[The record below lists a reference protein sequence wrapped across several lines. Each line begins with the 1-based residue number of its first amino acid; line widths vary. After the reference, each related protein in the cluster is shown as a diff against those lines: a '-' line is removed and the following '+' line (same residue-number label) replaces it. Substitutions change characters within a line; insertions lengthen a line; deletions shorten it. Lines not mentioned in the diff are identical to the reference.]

1 MKNTVKKLFQII
13 MLITFILLSSC
24 ERELYDDAIKN
35 SQRELKSEIVTGREA
50 QNLISKLET
59 SLKRKYKIKNSG
71 HNRISMTSVGVIKYD
86 EIVKLTDEEGKSTY
100 TFKVDRFDSSVTK
113 FYNLMLQE
121 KAEGNILKLLEYT
134 MTPEFAEQFKETF
147 NYKDFKGTL
156 SSFTIINETPC
167 PDNDI
172 LLVHIGQLIEGESS
186 GGSSGSSNGT
196 SPGTPSGSNNGTGT
210 SSSSTSSGES
220 GSNSGSG
227 SSSGSGGGGSQIYY
241 DNWELFIDCIT
252 TGNDWMYDE
261 EEGEWGC
268 YASPRHFRMAVTP
281 QTDSTSTESTEGE
294 SLPCPPS
301 YHVEILIPDTKC
313 ELHFLQNSQNKI
325 WLANHYKT
333 EIYQQIMDYINGD
346 GKGCST
352 EREQFMN
359 QCITQ
364 MKQNPNVFTSL
375 NPFIIEK
382 QIDDSALD
390 DCTKGILTLL
400 RGSQQ
405 NDIAKI
411 FSKLG
416 PTNSIYKVE
425 ITSSSILPAGI
436 LGLTDWSAP
445 SNATAIPP
453 YEYTIEL
460 NTPELLVGG
469 TKLGIASTI
478 LHELVH
484 AYFLSL
490 VDDNYMTGNST
501 LSSFPLLWNFYVGTN
516 NSGANIAQHNQMANS
531 FVNAIACSLQEFQT
545 GIPVALNGQPDQIYK
560 DLAWGGLEDTPP
572 FIALS
577 QIEKNRIRAVNL
589 AETTNATQ
597 NANSTA
603 YNPISQPCN

>member
-1 MKNTVKKLFQII
+1 MKNTTKKLF
-13 MLITFILLSSC
+13 ILLSFVFLSSC
-24 ERELYDDAIKN
+24 ERELYDDTIKN
-35 SQRELKSEIVTGREA
+35 SQREIKSELVMGADA
-50 QNLISKLET
+50 QNIISKLET

-71 HNRISMTSVGVIKYD
+71 HNRISMASVGVIKYD

-100 TFKVDRFDSSVTK
+100 TFKVDRFDSSITK

-134 MTPEFAEQFKETF
+134 MTPEFAEQFKEKF

-172 LLVHIGQLIEGESS
+172 LLVHIGQLIEGESTGGS
-186 GGSSGSSNGT
+186 AGGSSGSGNGT
-196 SPGTPSGSNNGTGT
+196 PSGTPSGSNNGTGT
-210 SSSSTSSGES
+210 TSSSTSSGES

-241 DNWELFIDCIT
+241 DNWDVFIDCIT

-281 QTDSTSTESTEGE
+281 QTDSTSTSPLEGE

-313 ELHFLQNSQNKI
+313 ELHFLQNTQNKI

-346 GKGCST
+346 GKGCSA
-352 EREQFMN
+352 EREEFMN

-382 QIDDSALD
+382 NINDSQLD
-390 DCTKGILTLL
+390 PCTKAILNKLE
-400 RGSQQ
+400 Q
-405 NDIAKI
+405 NHTIAKVI
-411 FSKLG
+411 ARFKNPNTPFTINFSQVPNLVNPSG
-416 PTNSIYKVE
+416 HTDY
-425 ITSSSILPAGI
+425 
-436 LGLTDWSAP
+436 GLTSGTTQNYVYNIQLNSDFFKDDG
-445 SNATAIPP
+445 AT
-453 YEYTIEL
+453 
-460 NTPELLVGG
+460 N
-469 TKLGIASTI
+469 LGKASTI
-478 LHELVH
+478 LHEIIH
-484 AYFLSL
+484 ALMDSVYQYNGSPNNTDMNDFS
-490 VDDNYMTGNST
+490 DIWNY
-501 LSSFPLLWNFYVGTN
+501 YVGAENGGTSPQQHVFMGN
-516 NSGANIAQHNQMANS
+516 HYQYIIAEA
-531 FVNAIACSLQEFQT
+531 LQEYLT
-545 GIPVALNGQPDQIYK
+545 GVNTAPVEQIYS
-560 DLAWGGLEDTPP
+560 DLAWGGIWTLGVTNFDSV
-572 FIALS
+572 LS
-577 QIEKNRIRAVNL
+577 GTDKVRIYSRKL
-589 AETTNATQ
+589 AEMTNAS
-597 NANSTA
+597 ANGIAPS
-603 YNPISQPCN
+603 NNSPCLN